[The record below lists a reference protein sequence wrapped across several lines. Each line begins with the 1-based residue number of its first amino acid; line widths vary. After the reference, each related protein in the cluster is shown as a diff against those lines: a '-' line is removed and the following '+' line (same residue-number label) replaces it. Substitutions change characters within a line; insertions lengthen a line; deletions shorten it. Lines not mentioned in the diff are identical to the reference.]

1 MMMMMP
7 LLVSGSWAK
16 KGFDAACDPDGYW
29 MPFCFLVALEQTSTT
44 RYSAFNIHCNRVCL
58 RVLAPAITHAE
69 LDHCR
74 SLPLWAERGPA
85 LLFVHSVHRDE
96 PNDLLDTLPDTLPQ
110 GNHYLTGIT
119 GLNWAKNRTPRH
131 NLDSMVCPGTLEK
144 ARRAGG
150 SRRGE
155 RVPPCNK
162 ARRRVSGINVPLSP
176 PYVSVHK
183 TKGMPGRLREDF
195 KAVRRRPR

>member
-1 MMMMMP
+1 MQLVTQMDIGCVSFNFS
-7 LLVSGSWAK
+7 LLSFPNQLTSHYHADD
-16 KGFDAACDPDGYW
+16 KGHEWLTDWCAA
-29 MPFCFLVALEQTSTT
+29 FCFLVALEQTSTT

-119 GLNWAKNRTPRH
+119 GLNWAKNRTQ
-131 NLDSMVCPGTLEK
+131 
-144 ARRAGG
+144 
-150 SRRGE
+150 
-155 RVPPCNK
+155 
-162 ARRRVSGINVPLSP
+162 
-176 PYVSVHK
+176 SVHVQAQS
-183 TKGMPGRLREDF
+183 R
-195 KAVRRRPR
+195 